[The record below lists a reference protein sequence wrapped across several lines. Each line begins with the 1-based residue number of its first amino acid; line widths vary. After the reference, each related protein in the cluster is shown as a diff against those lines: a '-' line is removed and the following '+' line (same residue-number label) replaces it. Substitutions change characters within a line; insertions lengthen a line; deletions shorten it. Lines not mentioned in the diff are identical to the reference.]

1 MQKNISNNKQ
11 NYVYVL
17 DIDGMPLMPTKRFR
31 MIRLLL
37 KKGKAK
43 VVSYD
48 PFTVKMCYNVGKETQ
63 NLNLGIDTGTS
74 NIGVSVTNENGKE
87 FLSATFKTNTLKIKD
102 LMEKRA
108 SFRYTRARF
117 KRDKKKRRAISNK
130 TCFNGVKE
138 FMAFGAE
145 TTTKYKVIRSAIC
158 RLEKA
163 VDKGKLSNTAQHCLD
178 NHVNVVNK
186 IKKILPIKN
195 VYVEYAL
202 FDIHKLVN
210 PNVKG
215 IGYQKGALYN
225 ELNHKSY
232 VLDRDNH
239 TCVLCNKKKKI
250 EKLEVHHVV
259 YRSNGGADHFNNLV
273 TLHDDCHKK
282 VHNCK
287 KTEENLFKII
297 KKKNIL
303 QNTIK
308 TRQSTILNSVM
319 SRFFLFLKQ
328 NFDCVEETFGYETK
342 AKRYAYNIEKS
353 HNNDAFVVSFG
364 NNEITKISRS
374 VEIEYEQFARNKRV
388 FIYATTRRRYT
399 GMIDG
404 KKINV
409 YNRKKATNQKEDSL
423 EEFREN
429 YSQKAVSQLKVLKG
443 TVKFQDRSNYAFEK
457 GDLIKIE
464 GKTRVVSGNSNG
476 GTYIRLK
483 NEGNKNFKPKD
494 LKLLESAKN
503 FRRTNW

>member
-17 DIDGMPLMPTKRFR
+17 DIDGNPLMPTKRFR

-43 VVSYD
+43 IVSYD

-63 NLNLGIDTGTS
+63 TLNLGIDTGTS
-74 NIGVSVTNENGKE
+74 NIGISVTTIDGKE
-87 FLSATFKTNTLKIKD
+87 FLSSTFKTNTLKIKD

-108 SFRYTRARF
+108 SFRHTRARF
-117 KRDKKKRRAISNK
+117 KRDKKKRRAIANN
-130 TCFNGVKE
+130 TYFDGVKE

-158 RLEKA
+158 RLEKT
-163 VDKGKLSNTAQHCLD
+163 VNNGKLSNTAKHCLD
-178 NHVNVVNK
+178 NHINVVNK

-195 VYVEYAL
+195 VYIEYAL

-215 IGYQKGALYN
+215 IGYQKGSLYN

-239 TCVLCNKKKKI
+239 TCVLCNKKKRN
-250 EKLEVHHVV
+250 EKLEVHHVI

-287 KTEENLFKII
+287 KKEEKLFKTI

-328 NFDCVEETFGYETK
+328 NFDHVEETFGYETK
-342 AKRYAYNIEKS
+342 AKRYEYNIEKS
-353 HNNDAFVVSFG
+353 HNNDAFVISFG
-364 NNEITKISRS
+364 NNKPKKLSRS
-374 VEIEYEQFARNKRV
+374 VEFEYEQFANNKRV
-388 FIYATTRRRYT
+388 FIYATTTRRYT
-399 GMIDG
+399 GIING

-429 YSQKAVSQLKVLKG
+429 HSKKQVSQLKVLKG
-443 TVKFQDRSNYAFEK
+443 TTKFQDRSKYIFEK
-457 GDLIKIE
+457 GDLVKFNGKI
-464 GKTRVVSGNSNG
+464 RVISGNTNG
-476 GTYIRLK
+476 GAYVRLK
-483 NEGNKNFKPKD
+483 NEGTKNFKPKE
-494 LKLLESAKN
+494 LKLIEKTRN